1 MEVIIEDETQQL
13 IRLVVG
19 YGIWDSLTH
28 VGIARM
34 QNTRGRLALFL
45 QLIYCIATHL
55 RVWSAG
61 KILFNMSIMQ
71 LDRWGA
77 INTL

>member
-34 QNTRGRLALFL
+34 QNTRGTFGSFP
-45 QLIYCIATHL
+45 ATYLLHSNPPSG
-55 RVWSAG
+55 VVSWQDPVQYEYYA
-61 KILFNMSIMQ
+61 
-71 LDRWGA
+71 
-77 INTL
+77 T